1 MKRILL
7 LVAGIV
13 GLVIVVA
20 GILLYFNRDKIAG
33 FAMDRAL
40 KSVEGHVIAELPQG
54 LSPDSVR
61 AEFES
66 LHRLLQSGTVTVD
79 EIKDLAATYYTSMK
93 DDRLDSAEVRQ
104 LVVNVRELIARH
116 RPK

>member
-13 GLVIVVA
+13 GLVILVA
-20 GILLYFNRDKIAG
+20 AILLYFRRDQIASY
-33 FAMDRAL
+33 AMGRAL
-40 KSVEGHVIAELPQG
+40 TSVEGRVMAELPAG

-66 LHRLLQSGTVTVD
+66 LHKLLQSGTVSAE

-93 DDRLDSAEVRQ
+93 DDRLDSSEVKQ
-104 LVVNVRELIARH
+104 LVVQVRALIARH
-116 RPK
+116 KAK